1 MAVEFRSGLDDAWY
15 DVLITNDGCDR
26 LRVKFV
32 GFADDHD
39 EVYEVNELSS
49 FNDIDEFSRRFRP
62 LSVQVQDTEC
72 SQVVKGMLVCASHS
86 IRHGDR
92 RFYDAVVKKVVH
104 EEHQFVKG
112 EEECSCSLILFWRHG
127 PKAGSLTAQSLDT
140 ICRVQPRTNKMHPLL
155 NSFLKTAREKI
166 ETTLSNISA
175 IPRDIAY
182 DTKTCMSNYRHK
194 LSGVGHDTDVEE
206 VPYIM
211 AIENL
216 EKGLSPLKIV
226 EFIHQQLSISCQAFV
241 SPSLSSEWYTRGTI
255 LLDSR
260 KNVDKLSDFL
270 ESTDHI
276 IISASG
282 RPWVMTEKRRAHER
296 LRGSI
301 VNSML
306 ISQKLLERRTS
317 TCNELKVASSGTE
330 EYMRAKLLQD
340 LFCEYSNQQRRL
352 HQKLLKME
360 FWCGGHV
367 ALSLVLVGFLVLC
380 QLEGSL
386 GLRFVI
392 DREECFSHDAKYM
405 GDTIHVSFVV
415 IKVDS
420 TWHYTE
426 DGVDLVIKGPGGEQI
441 HDIRGKT
448 SEKYELVVQ
457 NQGVH
462 QFCFTNKSPYHET
475 IDFDVHAAHFTYHD
489 QHAKD
494 EHFTPLLE
502 QIQKLEEAL
511 YNIQFEQHWL
521 EAETDRQAIVNEG
534 MSRRATHKAL
544 IESAALIGASCLQV
558 FLLKQIIFRRDA
570 RMIDSSDLE
579 NQCRSKQ
586 CAVGDSH

>member
-92 RFYDAVVKKVVH
+92 RFYDAVVKKD
-104 EEHQFVKG
+104 KRT
-112 EEECSCSLILFWRHG
+112 SRRALSLIS
-127 PKAGSLTAQSLDT
+127 SLKDGIGNPSQ
-140 ICRVQPRTNKMHPLL
+140 
-155 NSFLKTAREKI
+155 
-166 ETTLSNISA
+166 
-175 IPRDIAY
+175 
-182 DTKTCMSNYRHK
+182 
-194 LSGVGHDTDVEE
+194 GVGHNMDVEE

-211 AIENL
+211 AIENM

-255 LLDSR
+255 LLNSR

-276 IISASG
+276 IISSSG

-352 HQKLLKME
+352 HQKLLVEEGKI
-360 FWCGGHV
+360 W
-367 ALSLVLVGFLVLC
+367 
-380 QLEGSL
+380 QLFNAAS
-386 GLRFVI
+386 
-392 DREECFSHDAKYM
+392 
-405 GDTIHVSFVV
+405 
-415 IKVDS
+415 
-420 TWHYTE
+420 
-426 DGVDLVIKGPGGEQI
+426 
-441 HDIRGKT
+441 KT
-448 SEKYELVVQ
+448 K
-457 NQGVH
+457 
-462 QFCFTNKSPYHET
+462 P
-475 IDFDVHAAHFTYHD
+475 
-489 QHAKD
+489 
-494 EHFTPLLE
+494 
-502 QIQKLEEAL
+502 
-511 YNIQFEQHWL
+511 
-521 EAETDRQAIVNEG
+521 R
-534 MSRRATHKAL
+534 
-544 IESAALIGASCLQV
+544 
-558 FLLKQIIFRRDA
+558 
-570 RMIDSSDLE
+570 
-579 NQCRSKQ
+579 
-586 CAVGDSH
+586 